1 MVQWLRSHLTV
12 QGTQRTQVQSLVREL
27 RSHMLWC
34 CHNWKYIHIHILCV
48 CACTC
53 SRVQLCVCACTCSRV
68 QLFVTPWTVAHQT
81 PLSMGFSRQEHWSEL
96 PLPTAGHLPHPG
108 IEPTSLASPAFAS
121 RFFTTST
128 TCEDHTY
135 SY

>member
-34 CHNWKYIHIHILCV
+34 CHNWKYIHIHI
-48 CACTC
+48 
-53 SRVQLCVCACTCSRV
+53 LCVCACTCSRV